1 MDYYGLM
8 AQSHRLWTITLACA
22 MVTGT
27 LSAQAQNSPAPT
39 SQAGL
44 RASQETSSDA
54 VAALDA
60 ELFYEILLG
69 EISTTGGDPGTGYSL
84 MLEAARR
91 SGDGQLYR
99 RAVEIA
105 LQSRSAEYALAA
117 ARAWKS
123 AQPQSREANR
133 YVLQI
138 LIALNRIEETS
149 DLLKQELDQSPANDR
164 AMTLQAIPQ
173 LYGRA
178 SDKTMAAKVVEQA
191 LADQLSN
198 PASGPS
204 AWITI
209 GRMRLAAGDKKGG
222 LEAAR
227 QAQTMDAP
235 AEGVALLALQLLE
248 AGEPE
253 AEPLVARYLA
263 GTPKPEIRMV
273 YVRTLL
279 DSQRYAE
286 ASKQADLLT
295 QSTPD
300 MAEAWL
306 VKASLHLQAN
316 RLDEAYASLTQF
328 QKLLEALPAGDPRRS
343 AMTQAFLLQAQI
355 AEKRGNL
362 AEAEAWLGRIENS
375 AELLTVQSRKA
386 SLLAR
391 QGKLPEALA
400 LIRALPAKTPQEERM
415 KLLAEVQLLRDAQK
429 YREAYEA
436 QAKAVALAP
445 QDNELVYDQAMLAEK
460 AGLLDDMEKLLRQ
473 IIARQPDYHHAYNAL
488 GYSFAERDIRLPE
501 AKQLIAKALEYAP
514 GDPFIMDSLGW
525 VEFRLGNRKEA
536 ARLLGDA
543 FKAQPDPEIAAHL
556 GEVLWSLGERDRATS
571 VWKEGLRLNKD
582 NDTLRQTLK
591 RLGANP

>member
-1 MDYYGLM
+1 MDYYESM
-8 AQSHRLWTITLACA
+8 AQSHRLWTVALACA
-22 MVTGT
+22 LVTGT
-27 LSAQAQNSPAPT
+27 LSAQAQNLPAPAPQ
-39 SQAGL
+39 SGL
-44 RASQETSSDA
+44 RASQESSSDA
-54 VAALDA
+54 AAALDA

-91 SGDGQLYR
+91 SGDSQLYR
-99 RAVEIA
+99 RAIEIA

-149 DLLKQELDQSPANDR
+149 DLLKQELAQSPASDK

-178 SDKTMAAKVVEQA
+178 TDKTVAVKVVEQA
-191 LADQLSN
+191 LSDQLIN
-198 PASGPS
+198 PASGPT

-222 LEAAR
+222 LDAAR
-227 QAQTMDAP
+227 QAQTLEAP
-235 AEGVALLALQLLE
+235 ADGVALLALQLLE

-263 GTPKPEIRMV
+263 GAPKPEIRMA

-286 ASKQADLLT
+286 AAKQADLLT

-306 VKASLHLQAN
+306 IKASLHLQAN
-316 RLDEAYASLTQF
+316 RLDEAHASLLEF
-328 QKLLEALPAGDPRRS
+328 QKLLEALPAGDSRRS
-343 AMTQAFLLQAQI
+343 AMAQAFLMQAQI

-362 AEAEAWLGRIENS
+362 AEAEAWLARVENS
-375 AELLTVQSRKA
+375 AELLTVQSRRA

-391 QGKLPEALA
+391 QGKLPEAIA
-400 LIRALPAKTPQEERM
+400 LIRAVPAKTPQEERM

-429 YREAYEA
+429 YREAYET
-436 QAKAVALAP
+436 QAKAAALAP

-460 AGLLDDMEKLLRQ
+460 AGLLDEMEKLLRE

-501 AKQLIAKALEYAP
+501 AKQLIAKALQYAP

>member
-1 MDYYGLM
+1 M
-8 AQSHRLWTITLACA
+8 AQSHRIWTVTLACT
-22 MVTGT
+22 MVMGT
-27 LSAQAQNSPAPT
+27 LSAQAQTAPPPKPQVD
-39 SQAGL
+39 S
-44 RASQETSSDA
+44 RESQESSSDA
-54 VAALDA
+54 AAALDA

-91 SGDGQLYR
+91 SSDGQLYR
-99 RAVEIA
+99 RAIEIA
-105 LQSRSAEYALAA
+105 LQSRSADYALAA
-117 ARAWKS
+117 AKAWKE
-123 AQPQSREANR
+123 AKPQSREANR

-149 DLLKQELDQSPANDR
+149 NLLKQELAQSPARDK

-178 SDKTMAAKVVEQA
+178 SDKAMASKVVEQA
-191 LADQLSN
+191 LADQLIN
-198 PASGPS
+198 PASGPM
-204 AWITI
+204 AWITV

-227 QAQTMDAP
+227 QAQTLEAP

-248 AGEPE
+248 AGETE

-263 GTPKPEIRMV
+263 GMPKPEIRMA
-273 YVRTLL
+273 YVRVLL

-306 VKASLHLQAN
+306 IQATLHLQAN
-316 RLDEAYASLTQF
+316 RLDEARASLLQF
-328 QKLLEALPAGDPRRS
+328 QKLLESLPDSDPHRA
-343 AMTQAFLLQAQI
+343 AMTQALLLHAQI

-362 AEAEAWLGRIENS
+362 AEAEEWLAKVGNS
-375 AELLTVQSRKA
+375 AELLTVQSRRA
-386 SLLAR
+386 SLLAK
-391 QGKLPEALA
+391 QGKLPEAIA
-400 LIRALPAKTPQEERM
+400 LIRALPAKTAQEERM
-415 KLLAEVQLLRDAQK
+415 KLLAEVQLLRDAQR

-436 QAKAVALAP
+436 QGKAAALAP

-460 AGLLDDMEKLLRQ
+460 AGLLDEMEKLLRE

-556 GEVLWSLGERDRATS
+556 GEVLWTMGERDRAAA

-582 NDTLRQTLK
+582 NDTLKQTLK